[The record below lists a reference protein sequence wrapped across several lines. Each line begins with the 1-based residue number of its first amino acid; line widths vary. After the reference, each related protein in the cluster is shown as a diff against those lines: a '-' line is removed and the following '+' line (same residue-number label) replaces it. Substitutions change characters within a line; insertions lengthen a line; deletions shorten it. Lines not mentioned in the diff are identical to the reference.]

1 MDRLVETA
9 RVILSSEV
17 LTIRSMTPL
26 LLAWFSKHGK
36 LIERLA
42 DRTET
47 LSTDSRLWSIDAT
60 RQRIRRIR
68 NGIESFRRIVQCRAI
83 SFASSEH
90 STESEST
97 VYDFERLLVPRVGLT
112 ATYDILDDTIRIL
125 RDTAK
130 YVIDTRPKRFLAHDF
145 R

>member
-68 NGIESFRRIVQCRAI
+68 NGIESFRRIVQRRAI

-90 STESEST
+90 
-97 VYDFERLLVPRVGLT
+97 
-112 ATYDILDDTIRIL
+112 
-125 RDTAK
+125 
-130 YVIDTRPKRFLAHDF
+130 
-145 R
+145 